1 MDESIIIALI
11 TGAVSLLVCMMNNKY
26 QQKSND
32 RKYNETIALIDYKL
46 SELSKHVEKHNCVV
60 ERTYKLEQE
69 MALMNEK
76 IKNIQ
81 RSDT

>member
-46 SELSKHVEKHNCVV
+46 SELTKHVEKHNCVV

-69 MALMNEK
+69 IALMNEK

-81 RSDT
+81 RSDI

>member
-46 SELSKHVEKHNCVV
+46 SELTKHVEKHNCVV

>member
-11 TGAVSLLVCMMNNKY
+11 TGVVSLLVCMMNNKY

-46 SELSKHVEKHNCVV
+46 SELTKHVEKHNCVV

>member
-46 SELSKHVEKHNCVV
+46 SELTKHVEKHNCVV

-81 RSDT
+81 RSDI